1 MGEVGKTGVGSG
13 IKERFWGRRE
23 GQAHRPALAPA
34 HEADQLLWL
43 HGRASREPTLQANK
57 STLTSCSHAQA
68 KQDGSLCQPCLSSK
82 WTLLIQATRGD
93 STLPTPGAPSLCEAP
108 QGEWGANV
116 SLQAD
121 PFQPACIVLRSVGQ
135 VP

>member
-1 MGEVGKTGVGSG
+1 M
-13 IKERFWGRRE
+13 
-23 GQAHRPALAPA
+23 PALPQQQV
-34 HEADQLLWL
+34 D
-43 HGRASREPTLQANK
+43 SSNP
-57 STLTSCSHAQA
+57 SH
-68 KQDGSLCQPCLSSK
+68 K
-82 WTLLIQATRGD
+82 IRGD